1 MDESGVPIIETEK
14 ILTGEFFF
22 NIALHVTILFTI
34 LSLFFIFYIRNVTT
48 NAINH
53 EFNEIINHTFK
64 SINKNDINQIYHN
77 FESGISDNINN
88 INAAQNILN
97 LPQNILNQSNQPDLN
112 KPNMINDIFSQIKN
126 NFSLDYY
133 KKIFS
138 EDDLARQQI
147 NKNLI
152 NEIIHVNVFIYILL
166 VLFTLV
172 LLKTQNLKLGEIGPV
187 VGENLLTF
195 TMVGIV
201 EIVFFMNIASKY
213 IPAPPSLIYTS
224 LIDGIKANFSI

>member
-1 MDESGVPIIETEK
+1 MDEFDVPIIETEK

>member
-1 MDESGVPIIETEK
+1 
-14 ILTGEFFF
+14 L
-22 NIALHVTILFTI
+22 N
-34 LSLFFIFYIRNVTT
+34 
-48 NAINH
+48 
-53 EFNEIINHTFK
+53 
-64 SINKNDINQIYHN
+64 SIQIYHN
-77 FESGISDNINN
+77 FESSISDNIN
-88 INAAQNILN
+88 AVQNIQN
-97 LPQNILNQSNQPDLN
+97 LQQNILNQANQPDLN